1 MTEEPTIG
9 PLLEGYL
16 TQRRAKITLEEYR
29 SEVNVVDLLRGYL
42 NRFGYTELVPAERE
56 RFDRTF
62 FGDGNAE
69 AFCDLYGAGDLI
81 SRVPAFLDEYLPNR
95 VHADPSVI
103 SFAKSV
109 TADLV
114 AWLEK

>member
-16 TQRRAKITLEEYR
+16 TQRRSKITLEEYR

-42 NRFGYTELVPAERE
+42 NRFGYNELEPAERE
-56 RFDRTF
+56 RFDRAF
-62 FGDGNAE
+62 FGEGNPE
-69 AFCDLYGAGDLI
+69 AFCDLYGAPELTA
-81 SRVPAFLDEYLPNR
+81 RVPTFLDEYLPNR
-95 VHADPSVI
+95 VRADPSVV
-103 SFAKSV
+103 SYAKSV

-114 AWLEK
+114 AWLGT